1 MNTHTTAHKAKIRRL
16 CFLLALCL
24 PWACGEVPGPCKH
37 SVTEDHL
44 LTLRRLIGNQLQ
56 NGCSITYSFTERQN
70 LSEACFIKAA
80 FPHILELLNT
90 HLRYG
95 RESDN
100 YRYTNLLKNLIYNIY
115 SQKCIPQINEEI
127 ENDPVR
133 FARVHTTLPS
143 VGLEKAEQVI
153 KMYKNLVA
161 KNDSPVEWNCGD
173 EYADYPEPTT
183 AFSTQRSATA
193 VSPPRPSLVPA
204 WWGHPGRSSTPEP
217 VVRYGASNLP
227 ENHRALT
234 SPNPNPSDVTR
245 TASKLFKEEP
255 YSSRSE
261 DSSNAIF
268 STIQYSTE
276 NTSNSLLELENVP
289 MSAISVR
296 NSPFTELPRIQQRR
310 TDVLLRTTTSQ
321 FSHQTTRHLQ
331 SDRSTVLVRAKR
343 SLDTRTHGTLPNFF
357 SALLQIWT
365 KSDLADIHK
374 KEPLRDITT

>member
-183 AFSTQRSATA
+183 AFSTQRSDLLPLQQQLYLHRGPHWYLRGGATQED
-193 VSPPRPSLVPA
+193 LV
-204 WWGHPGRSSTPEP
+204 HL
-217 VVRYGASNLP
+217 NLW
-227 ENHRALT
+227 
-234 SPNPNPSDVTR
+234 SDTVHQI
-245 TASKLFKEEP
+245 
-255 YSSRSE
+255 Y
-261 DSSNAIF
+261 
-268 STIQYSTE
+268 
-276 NTSNSLLELENVP
+276 
-289 MSAISVR
+289 
-296 NSPFTELPRIQQRR
+296 
-310 TDVLLRTTTSQ
+310 LRTIV
-321 FSHQTTRHLQ
+321 HL
-331 SDRSTVLVRAKR
+331 
-343 SLDTRTHGTLPNFF
+343 
-357 SALLQIWT
+357 LLQI
-365 KSDLADIHK
+365 LIR
-374 KEPLRDITT
+374 PM